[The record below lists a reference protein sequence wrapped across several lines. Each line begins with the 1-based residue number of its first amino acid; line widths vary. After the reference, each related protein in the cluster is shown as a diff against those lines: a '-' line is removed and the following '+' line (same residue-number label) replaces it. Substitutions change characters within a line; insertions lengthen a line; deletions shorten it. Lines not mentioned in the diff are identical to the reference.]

1 MLTDGGDTGVIAVAV
16 LVPLAYL
23 LGTFPSATMVART
36 GGHDV
41 LAEGSGNPGASNVVR
56 LMGWRAGLLVMVLDF
71 AKGAVAAGAG
81 LALWGRG
88 GAWILG
94 VGAVLGHVFP
104 ATRRFRGGKGV
115 ATAGGALVVLYPLV
129 VVILAV
135 EWLLVA
141 RVLKRASV
149 ASLVAVVAFPVI
161 VGLWGYPWPEVVA
174 LSALALLVVV
184 RHAANLRRLVHGD
197 EPTLR
202 TPPRD
207 GPAA

>member
-1 MLTDGGDTGVIAVAV
+1 MVPDDGRTGMIAVAALIPV
-16 LVPLAYL
+16 AYL
-23 LGTFPSATMVART
+23 LGTLPSAGMVARA

-41 LAEGSGNPGASNVVR
+41 LVEGSGNPGASNVLR

-71 AKGAVAAGAG
+71 AKGALAAGAG

-88 GAWILG
+88 GAWVLG
-94 VGAVLGHVFP
+94 VAAVLGHVFP

-115 ATAGGALVVLYPLV
+115 ATAGGALVVLYPIV
-129 VVILAV
+129 VVVLAL

-161 VGLWGYPWPEVVA
+161 VALAGYPWPEIAA
-174 LSALALLVVV
+174 LSALAVLVLA
-184 RHAANLRRLVHGD
+184 RHAANLRRLVHGE

-202 TPPRD
+202 SPGGDR
-207 GPAA
+207 